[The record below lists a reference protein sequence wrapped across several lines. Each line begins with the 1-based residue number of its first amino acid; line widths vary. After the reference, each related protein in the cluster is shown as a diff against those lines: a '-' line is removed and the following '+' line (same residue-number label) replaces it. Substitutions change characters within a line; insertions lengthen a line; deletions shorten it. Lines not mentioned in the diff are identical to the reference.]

1 MNEQDKTRVPLKTI
15 ARSIMIIV
23 WWVCVWG
30 LTDHVI
36 HHMASKCPMRK
47 LIVYIGLML
56 LVLGTIG
63 LDPNMLHHM

>member
-1 MNEQDKTRVPLKTI
+1 MDEQDKSRVPLKTI

-30 LTDHVI
+30 LTDYII
-36 HHMASKCPMRK
+36 HHMASKCPIRK
-47 LIVYIGLML
+47 LAVYIGLML

-63 LDPNMLHHM
+63 LDPHMLHHM

>member
-1 MNEQDKTRVPLKTI
+1 MSQEDKTRVPLKTI

-47 LIVYIGLML
+47 LAVYIGLIL

-63 LDPNMLHHM
+63 LDPHMLHHM